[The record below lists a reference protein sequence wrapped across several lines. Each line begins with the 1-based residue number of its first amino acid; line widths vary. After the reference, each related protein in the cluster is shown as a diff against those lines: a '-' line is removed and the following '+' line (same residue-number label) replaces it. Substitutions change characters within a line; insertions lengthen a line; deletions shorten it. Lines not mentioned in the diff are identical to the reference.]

1 MLKRVFAVIVLLV
14 LGAGVAVAVL
24 AVSEEEQISETNVD
38 RLIADKASVR
48 TLSEEITISGEMRRE
63 ELQSINSVSS
73 GRMTALEVQEGDTVE
88 ASTMLF
94 AGWSPFNSGQR
105 RVFLL

>member
-24 AVSEEEQISETNVD
+24 AVSEEEQTSETNVD

-73 GRMTALEVQEGDTVE
+73 VE
-88 ASTMLF
+88 
-94 AGWSPFNSGQR
+94 
-105 RVFLL
+105 